1 MGRIGLSVLLGFL
14 IGLER
19 QITGHPAGIRIN
31 VLISMGACLFL
42 MFPLMSGSDEVYRI
56 ASYIV
61 SGVGFLCSGVIFKE
75 GGTVRGLNTAATLW
89 CTAAVGVLSSSGS
102 CLFAVAAAV
111 ILILSNLLFR
121 PLAVKIKP
129 ITCGEETERTYRIS
143 VTCQENAETEIRAL
157 LINSN
162 SCKTLYLTNLESSD
176 VIGGK
181 VEIQAAFLS
190 VGKAKAQMAE
200 AIVNR
205 LLTLSSVVSA
215 GWELV

>member
-1 MGRIGLSVLLGFL
+1 M
-14 IGLER
+14 
-19 QITGHPAGIRIN
+19 
-31 VLISMGACLFL
+31 
-42 MFPLMSGSDEVYRI
+42 
-56 ASYIV
+56 
-61 SGVGFLCSGVIFKE
+61 
-75 GGTVRGLNTAATLW
+75 

-121 PLAVKIKP
+121 PAGGENIKP

-181 VEIQAAFLS
+181 VEIQADFLS

>member
-1 MGRIGLSVLLGFL
+1 MYGRCRCTVQFRQLSFCGCRSGYSDSFKSAV
-14 IGLER
+14 
-19 QITGHPAGIRIN
+19 PA
-31 VLISMGACLFL
+31 A
-42 MFPLMSGSDEVYRI
+42 
-56 ASYIV
+56 
-61 SGVGFLCSGVIFKE
+61 
-75 GGTVRGLNTAATLW
+75 GGKDQAHYLQ
-89 CTAAVGVLSSSGS
+89 
-102 CLFAVAAAV
+102 
-111 ILILSNLLFR
+111 
-121 PLAVKIKP
+121 
-129 ITCGEETERTYRIS
+129 RTYRIS

-181 VEIQAAFLS
+181 VEIQADFLS

>member
-1 MGRIGLSVLLGFL
+1 MQRG
-14 IGLER
+14 
-19 QITGHPAGIRIN
+19 
-31 VLISMGACLFL
+31 
-42 MFPLMSGSDEVYRI
+42 D
-56 ASYIV
+56 
-61 SGVGFLCSGVIFKE
+61 FKE

-162 SCKTLYLTNLESSD
+162 SEKHCILRIWRA
-176 VIGGK
+176 V
-181 VEIQAAFLS
+181 
-190 VGKAKAQMAE
+190 M
-200 AIVNR
+200 
-205 LLTLSSVVSA
+205 
-215 GWELV
+215 

>member
-1 MGRIGLSVLLGFL
+1 M
-14 IGLER
+14 
-19 QITGHPAGIRIN
+19 T
-31 VLISMGACLFL
+31 
-42 MFPLMSGSDEVYRI
+42 
-56 ASYIV
+56 
-61 SGVGFLCSGVIFKE
+61 
-75 GGTVRGLNTAATLW
+75 
-89 CTAAVGVLSSSGS
+89 
-102 CLFAVAAAV
+102 
-111 ILILSNLLFR
+111 SNLLFR

-181 VEIQAAFLS
+181 VEIQADFLS

>member
-42 MFPLMSGSDEVYRI
+42 
-56 ASYIV
+56 V

-89 CTAAVGVLSSSGS
+89 CTAAVGVLSSSGR

-181 VEIQAAFLS
+181 VEIQADFLS

>member
-1 MGRIGLSVLLGFL
+1 M
-14 IGLER
+14 
-19 QITGHPAGIRIN
+19 
-31 VLISMGACLFL
+31 
-42 MFPLMSGSDEVYRI
+42 
-56 ASYIV
+56 
-61 SGVGFLCSGVIFKE
+61 
-75 GGTVRGLNTAATLW
+75 RGLD
-89 CTAAVGVLSSSGS
+89 
-102 CLFAVAAAV
+102 
-111 ILILSNLLFR
+111 
-121 PLAVKIKP
+121 
-129 ITCGEETERTYRIS
+129 TCGEETERTYRIS

-181 VEIQAAFLS
+181 VEIQADFLS
-190 VGKAKAQMAE
+190 VGKPKAQMAE

>member
-162 SCKTLYLTNLESSD
+162 Y
-176 VIGGK
+176 GK
-181 VEIQAAFLS
+181 HCILRIWRAV
-190 VGKAKAQMAE
+190 M
-200 AIVNR
+200 
-205 LLTLSSVVSA
+205 
-215 GWELV
+215 